1 MKYMLLLPFLAFSLN
16 AKTTL
21 CYKNNWN
28 NPATI
33 ESQQFQGSICKGKY
47 SIDDMKKIGWKVE
60 DIKISTKN
68 DNFNYIYILK
78 QSDDKNIDVK
88 KIDYAKLEAQMKK
101 AKQQKAIAKNK
112 VAGKNYY
119 IKNCQ
124 SCHGVKGEI
133 EASGTSRAINTLSKD
148 EFIETLEGYRHDS
161 YDRGLAILMKPY
173 IAFLDEKKM
182 VSIYNYLQKI
192 QGK

>member
-1 MKYMLLLPFLAFSLN
+1 MRYMLLLPLVVLGLN
-16 AKTTL
+16 AQTTL

-28 NPATI
+28 NPANI
-33 ESQQFQGSICKGKY
+33 ELQKFDGSECKGKY
-47 SIDDMKKIGWKVE
+47 SILDMKTKGWKVD
-60 DIKISTKN
+60 DIKISTKD

-78 QSDDKNIDVK
+78 KSDDKKVNLK
-88 KIDYAKLEAQMKK
+88 NIDYAKLEAQMKK
-101 AKQQKAIAKNK
+101 AKKQKQIVSDKENAKK
-112 VAGKNYY
+112 YY

-133 EASGTSRAINTLSKD
+133 ESSGTSRAINTLSKD

-173 IAFLDEKKM
+173 ISFLDEKKM
-182 VSIYNYLQKI
+182 TNIYNYLQKI